1 MWPNSQFP
9 ADLVAFTEETLL
21 ENFIFCAVVVPI
33 FYSQLKNYANYFHHL
48 QYVTTVNHFPLST
61 IFDIVLYNT
70 CFLNYCFSNYTLL
83 NIREFSKTLVMRAM
97 RPRGVY
103 MSMCPRAN
111 VPIVC
116 QLLIFTYQVL
126 TCQRAN
132 KRVNVPTCQFLKSA
146 CQLANR
152 RASFSTTLE

>member
-9 ADLVAFTEETLL
+9 ADLVIFIEEPLL

-33 FYSQLKNYANYFHHL
+33 FYSQLKYYTNYFHHL
-48 QYVTTVNHFPLST
+48 QYVTTANHFLLPT
-61 IFDIVLYNT
+61 IFDRDLYNKY
-70 CFLNYCFSNYTLL
+70 FLNYCFSNYTLL